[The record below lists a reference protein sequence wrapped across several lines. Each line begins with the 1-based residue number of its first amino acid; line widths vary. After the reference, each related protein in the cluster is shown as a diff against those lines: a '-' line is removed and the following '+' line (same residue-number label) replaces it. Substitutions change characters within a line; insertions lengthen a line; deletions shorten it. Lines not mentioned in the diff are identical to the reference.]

1 MTLKRTALAILIL
14 ASCFLT
20 IAATKADKKTM
31 KAVENIMKRM
41 KTPEKE
47 MNALERKNLL
57 KSSKFKTYA
66 RKLAAD
72 SKAMLRIKHPD
83 KDFNDIAKDL
93 DAEMKKLLDAINK
106 NDYKKIKDAWKESKS
121 LCAECHDIYKD
132 L

>member
-1 MTLKRTALAILIL
+1 MSLKKSALLLMMLSIL
-14 ASCFLT
+14 FLT
-20 IAATKADKKTM
+20 IGATKDKKSA

-47 MNALERKNLL
+47 MITLARKNLY
-57 KSSKFKTYA
+57 KSSKFKAYA
-66 RKLAAD
+66 TKLAAD

-93 DAEMKKLLDAINK
+93 DAEMKKLLDAVNK
-106 NDYKKIKDAWKESKS
+106 SDFNKIKKHWKESQK
-121 LCAECHDIYKD
+121 LCAECHDIYQD